1 MSIERGEKQRIAMI
15 GLGDIAQKAYLPI
28 VANQEDVSPILVT
41 RDAETLSQ
49 LAQQYRID
57 ECYQDIESLIQAK
70 PDAAMIHSA
79 TEAHYSMASALL
91 KANIATF
98 VDKPLSLNIEE
109 CRHLVDIAKTNN
121 IPLFL
126 AMNRRYAPLIS
137 GLKQNSPIHV
147 KWQKNRN
154 NILSPAQNTIFN
166 DFIHVI
172 DGLRFLSNASLKEI
186 TQSLD
191 VHAYFVGEHLGNI
204 SIRFTYNNA
213 LFEGSMNRV
222 AGATE
227 EIIEYY
233 CAHQKQYISNLTTGW
248 KVHSGIKSQLGFSDW
263 QSYLFTRGF
272 VDLFSEW
279 QAIIKENQLY
289 LPEHLEDILATHEL
303 CHTILSRIDN
313 QK

>member
-1 MSIERGEKQRIAMI
+1 MSIESGEKQRIAMI

-28 VANQEDVSPILVT
+28 VANRGDVSPILVT
-41 RDAETLSQ
+41 RNVETLTQ
-49 LAQQYRID
+49 LAQQYRIN
-57 ECYQDIESLIQAK
+57 ECYQDIESLVQTK
-70 PDAAMIHSA
+70 PDAAMVHSA
-79 TEAHYSMASALL
+79 TEAHYPIASTLL

-98 VDKPLSLNIEE
+98 VDKPLSLKIEE
-109 CRHLVDIAKTNN
+109 CRHLVDIAKANN
-121 IPLFL
+121 TPLFL

-137 GLKQNSPIHV
+137 GLKQSSPIHV

-154 NILSPAQNTIFN
+154 NILSTAQNTIFN
-166 DFIHVI
+166 DFIHVV

-222 AGATE
+222 AGTTE
-227 EIIEYY
+227 ETIEYY
-233 CAHQKQYISNLTTGW
+233 CAHQKHYINNLTTGW
-248 KVHSGIKSQLGFSDW
+248 KVQSGIKSQLGFSDW

-272 VDLFSEW
+272 VDLFSDW
-279 QAIIKENQLY
+279 QAIIKDNQLY
-289 LPEHLEDILATHEL
+289 SPKHLEDILATHEL
-303 CHTILSRIDN
+303 CQTILSRIDN